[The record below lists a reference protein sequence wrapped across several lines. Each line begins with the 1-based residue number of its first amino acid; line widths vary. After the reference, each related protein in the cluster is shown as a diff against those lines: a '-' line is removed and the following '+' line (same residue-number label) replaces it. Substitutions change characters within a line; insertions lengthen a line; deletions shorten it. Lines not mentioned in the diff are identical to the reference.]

1 MGTHK
6 AKLNRLQKGLYGFLY
21 AVVAPIYR
29 RIIHYIP
36 QDLSQERPPYLVL
49 ANHNLTLD
57 PVAVACA
64 FKRPMC
70 FVASDHLQRKGLLTW
85 LLNACFGII
94 SRRKGT
100 VAYTTALEILRTLR
114 QGDSVCLFAEG
125 NRSFTGK
132 TMPIL
137 PSTGALAKKAGVP
150 VYTYKIEGAY
160 LAHPRWAKYLRRG
173 KIQGHLVNKY
183 TPEQLKEMSVDEVNA
198 HILEDLR
205 EDAHARQ
212 AADPVR
218 YRGKRRAESLETIL
232 FLCPCCGQ
240 IGRLKSRGNT
250 LACACGART
259 TYTEYGSLEGDAPFA
274 TEEEWDRWQEAELR
288 NMAAA
293 AGDAPI
299 LQDGSVTLTQLDSG
313 NQVLYQ
319 HTGPIAFTAAA
330 LRAGERE
337 LPVEAISDMS
347 IYGRNTIV
355 FTCGDDYYEVKGDK
369 TFCGRKYDQLYRIL
383 REAPQRSC

>member
-6 AKLNRLQKGLYGFLY
+6 PKLNRFQKGLYGFLY
-21 AVVAPIYR
+21 ATVAPIYR
-29 RIIHYIP
+29 RIIHYTP
-36 QDLSQERPPYLVL
+36 QDLSQAQPPYLVL

-64 FKRPMC
+64 FKQPMC
-70 FVASDHLQRKGLLTW
+70 FVASDHLQRLGFLTW
-85 LLNACFGII
+85 LLDACFGII

-160 LAHPRWAKYLRRG
+160 FAHPRWAKYLRRG
-173 KIQGHLVNKY
+173 KVTGHLVNKY
-183 TPEQLKEMSVDEVNA
+183 TPEQLKEMPVDAVNA
-198 HILEDLR
+198 HILKDLG

-212 AADPVR
+212 AANPIR
-218 YRGKRRAESLETIL
+218 YRGKRRAEFLETIL
-232 FLCPCCGQ
+232 FMCPCCKK
-240 IGRLKSRGNT
+240 IGGLKSQGNT
-250 LACACGART
+250 LSCTCGARM
-259 TYTEYGSLEGDAPFA
+259 TYTEYGRLEGDGPFS

-288 NMAAA
+288 KMAAE
-293 AGDAPI
+293 AGETPIFQDA
-299 LQDGSVTLTQLDSG
+299 SVTLTQLDNK
-313 NQVLYQ
+313 NQVIYQ
-319 HTGPIAFTAAA
+319 HTGPASFSATTLYVGGRALPAAD
-330 LRAGERE
+330 
-337 LPVEAISDMS
+337 ISDMS

-355 FTCGDDYYEVKGDK
+355 CTCGDDYYEVKGDK

-383 REAPQRSC
+383 RDDPQP

>member
-1 MGTHK
+1 MDAGK
-6 AKLNRLQKGLYGFLY
+6 AKLTSFQKGLYGLLY
-21 AVVAPIYR
+21 TVVAPIYR
-29 RIIHYIP
+29 RIICYAP
-36 QDLSQERPPYLVL
+36 QDLSREQPPYLVL

-64 FKRPMC
+64 FKQPMC
-70 FVASDHLQRKGLLTW
+70 FVASDHLQRKGFVTW

-160 LAHPRWAKYLRRG
+160 LAHPRWAKHLRRG
-173 KIQGHLVNKY
+173 RVIGRLVNKY
-183 TPEQLKEMSVDEVNA
+183 TPEQLKGMPVDAVNA
-198 HILEDLR
+198 RILADLD

-218 YRGKRRAESLETIL
+218 YRGKGRAELLETIL
-232 FLCPCCGQ
+232 FMCPCCGE
-240 IGRLKSRGNT
+240 IGQLKSRGNT
-250 LACACGART
+250 LACSCGAQAV
-259 TYTEYGSLEGDAPFA
+259 YTEYGALEGDAPFS
-274 TEEEWDRWQEAELR
+274 TEEEWDQWQEAALR
-288 NMAAA
+288 KMAAT
-293 AGDAPI
+293 AGDTPI
-299 LQDGSVTLTQLDSG
+299 FQDRSVTLTQLDSK

-319 HTGPIAFTAAA
+319 HTGPASFSAVT
-330 LRAGERE
+330 LRAGGRE
-337 LPVEAISDMS
+337 LPAADISDMS

-355 FTCGDDYYEVKGDK
+355 FTCGDDYYEIKGDK

-383 REAPQRSC
+383 REDPQP

>member
-6 AKLNRLQKGLYGFLY
+6 PKLNRFQKGLYGFLY
-21 AVVAPIYR
+21 ATVAPIYR
-29 RIIHYIP
+29 RIIHYTP
-36 QDLSQERPPYLVL
+36 QDLSQAQPPYLVL

-64 FKRPMC
+64 FKQPMC
-70 FVASDHLQRKGLLTW
+70 FVASDHLQRLGFLTW
-85 LLNACFGII
+85 LLDACFGII

-160 LAHPRWAKYLRRG
+160 FAHPRWAKYLRRG
-173 KIQGHLVNKY
+173 KVMGHLVNKY
-183 TPEQLKEMSVDEVNA
+183 TPEQLKEMPVDAVNA
-198 HILEDLR
+198 HILKDLG

-212 AADPVR
+212 AANPIR
-218 YRGKRRAESLETIL
+218 YRGKRRAEFLETIL
-232 FLCPCCGQ
+232 FMCPCCKK
-240 IGRLKSRGNT
+240 IGGLKSQGNT
-250 LACACGART
+250 LSCTCGARM
-259 TYTEYGSLEGDAPFA
+259 TYTEYGRLEGDGPFS

-288 NMAAA
+288 KMAAE
-293 AGDAPI
+293 AGETPIFQDA
-299 LQDGSVTLTQLDSG
+299 SVTLTQLDNK
-313 NQVLYQ
+313 NQVIYQ
-319 HTGPIAFTAAA
+319 HTGPASFSATTLYVGGRALPAAD
-330 LRAGERE
+330 
-337 LPVEAISDMS
+337 ISDMS

-355 FTCGDDYYEVKGDK
+355 CTCGDDYYEVKGDK

-383 REAPQRSC
+383 REDPQP